1 MIKKLAANTTA
12 VAVNVYISIG
22 HLHLRNHPLHHG
34 ALLKSSYNDFHHLL
48 LHLDAAFDCM
58 VVH

>member
-1 MIKKLAANTTA
+1 MMKKLAANTTV

-22 HLHLRNHPLHHG
+22 HLHLRNYPLHLG